1 MNGGKVKAEYGI
13 SCVQHI
19 ETLQGVCPGIITFV
33 YYPNYMF
40 KLSHSAVFQLMEGRH
55 SLTAPQTAPHQRFSS
70 GKNVACVRMVDGIR
84 K

>member
-13 SCVQHI
+13 SCVKHI

-40 KLSHSAVFQLMEGRH
+40 
-55 SLTAPQTAPHQRFSS
+55 
-70 GKNVACVRMVDGIR
+70 
-84 K
+84 